1 MRYACAGN
9 LMPKPLVRA
18 VGDFEEHVKSVVV
31 GSLVETR
38 EVGSQLEKLGIRVL
52 IVRHLDLEKI

>member
-1 MRYACAGN
+1 
-9 LMPKPLVRA
+9 MPKPLVRA